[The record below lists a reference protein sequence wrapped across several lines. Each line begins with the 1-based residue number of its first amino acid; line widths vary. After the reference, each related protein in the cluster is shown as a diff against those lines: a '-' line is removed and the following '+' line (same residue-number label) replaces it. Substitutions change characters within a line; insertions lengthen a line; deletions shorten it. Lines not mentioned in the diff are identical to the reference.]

1 MTITR
6 APAFSRSQCHDCDRA
21 FAIHE
26 ATARREKRSRRGR
39 DPFRRKAITAGRRR
53 RQSAA
58 LALIIPTRTVALAH
72 RRGLA
77 SSSALRP
84 ETQSRSIPRTAVAA
98 EGPDDPAPEAG
109 SAYAHP
115 TILQSFVSPA
125 LGDERVCQSVGS
137 RDRIRL
143 FTHARPGALGHASE
157 RQPRRRRAL
166 AFRHLG
172 CLRRTLG
179 VHGKQ
184 AFVIWAGV
192 GGGRRAWRTCAFCEC
207 ARQRVGAGW
216 TVAALASA
224 QIQTCAGWARHD
236 CFDSRGCSGFAMPLP
251 RTESWARAQHTIA
264 SSR

>member
-115 TILQSFVSPA
+115 TILQS
-125 LGDERVCQSVGS
+125 S
-137 RDRIRL
+137 RE
-143 FTHARPGALGHASE
+143 PCS
-157 RQPRRRRAL
+157 RRRARLPIGRL
-166 AFRHLG
+166 ARSHSSVHPRPTG
-172 CLRRTLG
+172 SAWPRIRTPASTTPAL
-179 VHGKQ
+179 
-184 AFVIWAGV
+184 AFVISAACV
-192 GGGRRAWRTCAFCEC
+192 GRSESTASRR
-207 ARQRVGAGW
+207 
-216 TVAALASA
+216 S
-224 QIQTCAGWARHD
+224 
-236 CFDSRGCSGFAMPLP
+236 SSGPG
-251 RTESWARAQHTIA
+251 
-264 SSR
+264 